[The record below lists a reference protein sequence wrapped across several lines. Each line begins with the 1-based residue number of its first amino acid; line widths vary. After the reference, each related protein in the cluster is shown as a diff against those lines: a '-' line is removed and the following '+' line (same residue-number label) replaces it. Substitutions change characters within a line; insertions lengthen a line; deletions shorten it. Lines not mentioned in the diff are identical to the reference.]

1 MNDVWLLLGRLAGG
15 IGLLLCIVGAVARLT
30 GRFWVG
36 AFQTGTLLSG
46 GIAALAAGCFFL
58 LLVATRRE
66 R

>member
-1 MNDVWLLLGRLAGG
+1 MNDLWLLLGRAAGG
-15 IGLLLCIVGAVARLT
+15 VGLLLCVVGGVARLT